1 MLMPP
6 EKPSTGARF
15 VMPVASIERSLAFVR
30 GQHSTKY
37 GAVTT
42 WGSVFSKPSPKPSQT
57 AQIGGVMPQ
66 INLLE

>member
-1 MLMPP
+1 MPTP
-6 EKPSTGARF
+6 PARLPTGARF
-15 VMPVASIERSLAFVR
+15 VMPAASMERSLAFVR
-30 GQHSTKY
+30 GRHSTKY

-57 AQIGGVMPQ
+57 AQIGGVTPR